1 MVKVMFFIVDPN
13 QKNSGRTSMAD
24 TTQGYR
30 IKDLQESQRP
40 RERLEKYGAE
50 VLNDA
55 ELIAILLR
63 VGTKGASAVQV
74 AQRLLFLYGGLDGVQ
89 RSSFPDLCHVDGVG
103 PAKAA
108 QIKAAVE
115 LGRRIASMKPE
126 ERRLISSPQDVA
138 DQVQY
143 KMAVLEQE
151 ELWVLLLDTRN
162 HHLRTEHLYRGSLNA
177 STVRPAE
184 IFKAGI
190 RHNAA
195 ALIIVHN
202 HPSGDPSPSSE
213 DINLTRM
220 LIDAG
225 KMLELP
231 VLDHVVIGSR
241 GTASIKTLHPALW
254 TA

>member
-1 MVKVMFFIVDPN
+1 
-13 QKNSGRTSMAD
+13 MAD
-24 TTQGYR
+24 TSQGYR

-40 RERLEKYGAE
+40 RERLEKQGAE
-50 VLNDA
+50 VLNDS

-63 VGTKGASAVQV
+63 VGMKGASAVQIG
-74 AQRLLFLYGGLDGVQ
+74 QRLLYLFGGLEGLF
-89 RSSFPDLCHVDGVG
+89 RASFPELCNVEGVG

-108 QIKAAVE
+108 QLKAAIEV
-115 LGRRIASMKPE
+115 GRRISRTKPE

-162 HHLRTEHLYRGSLNA
+162 HLLRIEHLYRGSLNA

-202 HPSGDPSPSSE
+202 HPSGDPSPSPE
-213 DINLTRM
+213 DVNLTRM
-220 LIDAG
+220 LIEAG

-231 VLDHVVIGSR
+231 VLDHVVVGSR
-241 GTASIKTLHPALW
+241 GTASIKTLHPGLW
-254 TA
+254 AS

>member
-1 MVKVMFFIVDPN
+1 
-13 QKNSGRTSMAD
+13 MAEPS
-24 TTQGYR
+24 QGYR

-40 RERLEKYGAE
+40 RERLENQGAE

-63 VGTKGASAVQV
+63 VGMKGASAVQIG
-74 AQRLLFLYGGLDGVQ
+74 QRLLYLFGGMEGL
-89 RSSFPDLCHVDGVG
+89 RRASFPELCNVDGVG

-108 QIKAAVE
+108 QIKAAIEV
-115 LGRRIASMKPE
+115 GKRISRTKPE

-143 KMAVLEQE
+143 KMVALEQE

-162 HHLRTEHLYRGSLNA
+162 HLLRTEHLYRGSLNA

-202 HPSGDPSPSSE
+202 HPSGDPSPSPE
-213 DINLTRM
+213 DVNLTRM
-220 LIDAG
+220 LIEAG

-231 VLDHVVIGSR
+231 VLDHVVVGSR
-241 GTASIKTLHPALW
+241 GTASIKTLHPGLW
-254 TA
+254 AS

>member
-1 MVKVMFFIVDPN
+1 
-13 QKNSGRTSMAD
+13 MAEPL
-24 TTQGYR
+24 QGYR

-40 RERLEKYGAE
+40 RERLENQGAE

-63 VGTKGASAVQV
+63 VGMKGASAVQIG
-74 AQRLLFLYGGLDGVQ
+74 QRLLYLFGGLDGLH
-89 RSSFPDLCHVDGVG
+89 RASFAEMCEVEGVG
-103 PAKAA
+103 PAKTA
-108 QIKAAVE
+108 QIKAAIEV
-115 LGRRIASMKPE
+115 GRRISKKKPE

-143 KMAVLEQE
+143 KMGVLEQE

-195 ALIIVHN
+195 ALIVVHN
-202 HPSGDPSPSSE
+202 HPSGDPSPSPE
-213 DINLTRM
+213 DVNLTRM
-220 LIDAG
+220 LIEAG

-231 VLDHVVIGSR
+231 VLDHVVVGSR
-241 GTASIKTLHPALW
+241 GTASIKTLHPGLW
-254 TA
+254 AA